1 MPQSARATFKLAL
14 AAVQS
19 LLWRS
24 VSMPQSAR
32 ATFKRT
38 RIPHDDGAEVW
49 FQCLNRHEQPSSEE
63 FEYLVSPSLDVSMP
77 QSARATFKLRPL
89 SPVARRLDVSMPQS
103 ARATFK
109 LHRRHLRY
117 CLESCFNAS
126 IGTSNLQAHRLA
138 VTFAHGRQGF
148 NASIGTSNLQ
158 APNSLLGVICLD
170 SFNASIGT
178 SNLQA
183 QGSSARSIVRPVFQ
197 CLNRHEQP
205 SSVPST
211 GCPCRWHE
219 FQCLNRHEQP
229 SSFARLNY
237 TGRLSFVSMP
247 QSARAT
253 FKLSSDFLIFGAI

>member
-89 SPVARRLDVSMPQS
+89 SPVDRRLDVSMPQS

-109 LHRRHLRY
+109 RTVSRSH
-117 CLESCFNAS
+117 
-126 IGTSNLQAHRLA
+126 
-138 VTFAHGRQGF
+138 
-148 NASIGTSNLQ
+148 
-158 APNSLLGVICLD
+158 SLMD
-170 SFNASIGT
+170 D
-178 SNLQA
+178 
-183 QGSSARSIVRPVFQ
+183 R
-197 CLNRHEQP
+197 
-205 SSVPST
+205 
-211 GCPCRWHE
+211 
-219 FQCLNRHEQP
+219 
-229 SSFARLNY
+229 
-237 TGRLSFVSMP
+237 VSMP

-253 FKLSSDFLIFGAI
+253 FKLRIRCSA